1 MKLVIFLLP
10 LFLGCSSANQEKAEV
25 PQPLP
30 DTELCKGAC
39 EHIGPSGL
47 GCEEGKEVY
56 DSDTPGPKDVPNM
69 TCETFC
75 KMSQDRGAFFN
86 PRCLIL
92 VPSCELI
99 EDYRVKNPKEC
110 Q

>member
-1 MKLVIFLLP
+1 
-10 LFLGCSSANQEKAEV
+10 
-25 PQPLP
+25 
-30 DTELCKGAC
+30 
-39 EHIGPSGL
+39 
-47 GCEEGKEVY
+47 
-56 DSDTPGPKDVPNM
+56 M